1 MALIGLE
8 TEEPLLCMTIMDLA
22 EKVMLLNLDDKN
34 KFKNKL

>member
-1 MALIGLE
+1 LIGLD
-8 TEEPLLCMTIMDLA
+8 TDEPLLCMTIMDLG